1 MDKFPLIWAGVSAGE
16 LITERES
23 LYTCFSA
30 RCRLP
35 EEGQL
40 WCAWAVGERGELRLG
55 ILEPAGEQAEI
66 RRRFSD
72 RMTAP
77 LGRLLRGEIRPAKE
91 AEDWIPAPSPEQLFR
106 TPWLRRQLRGMAG
119 VLTRRREG
127 GRELAL
133 PYDPGR
139 AFPLE
144 QLFCFA
150 RLRQLGGEAY
160 VVYLFDRQEW
170 PVFENR

>member
-106 TPWLRRQLRGMAG
+106 TPWLRRQL
-119 VLTRRREG
+119 
-127 GRELAL
+127 AL

>member
-1 MDKFPLIWAGVSAGE
+1 M
-16 LITERES
+16 
-23 LYTCFSA
+23 
-30 RCRLP
+30 
-35 EEGQL
+35 
-40 WCAWAVGERGELRLG
+40 
-55 ILEPAGEQAEI
+55 
-66 RRRFSD
+66 
-72 RMTAP
+72 
-77 LGRLLRGEIRPAKE
+77 
-91 AEDWIPAPSPEQLFR
+91 FR
-106 TPWLRRQLRGMAG
+106 TPWLRRQLRGVAG
-119 VLTRRREG
+119 ALTRRREG

>member
-66 RRRFSD
+66 RRRFSEGKPP
-72 RMTAP
+72 RTGIRTARSGF
-77 LGRLLRGEIRPAKE
+77 LG
-91 AEDWIPAPSPEQLFR
+91 FR
-106 TPWLRRQLRGMAG
+106 FSRR
-119 VLTRRREG
+119 
-127 GRELAL
+127 
-133 PYDPGR
+133 
-139 AFPLE
+139 F
-144 QLFCFA
+144 FF
-150 RLRQLGGEAY
+150 
-160 VVYLFDRQEW
+160 
-170 PVFENR
+170 